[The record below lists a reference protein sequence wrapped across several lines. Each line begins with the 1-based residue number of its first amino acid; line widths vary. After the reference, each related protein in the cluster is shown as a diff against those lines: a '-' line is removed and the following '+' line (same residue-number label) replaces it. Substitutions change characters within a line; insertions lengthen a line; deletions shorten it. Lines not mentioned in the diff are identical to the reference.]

1 MATQNKTKK
10 DETRKIEKKE
20 ESWGRYDFLGVA
32 KYITVGS
39 IILVIVS
46 MIIIGVKGLNYG
58 VDFAGGIEVQAQ
70 FNKSVDAAHVR
81 KFMSDL
87 GFPHANVQALGDKNE
102 YLIHVESMEGKNETE
117 TNKFIQETIAKIKTG
132 LGEHFKEEGAVVR
145 RVDTVGPQVGAE
157 LRRNGILAA
166 FYCLLLILIFV
177 GLRFDYR
184 YAPGAVFCLFHDAII
199 TVGIYSLFNW
209 EFTTQTMAAILTIIG
224 YSLNDT
230 IVIFDRIR
238 ENQSH
243 YRDKD
248 IYWISNKSI
257 NETLS
262 RTILTY
268 MITYLTVAS
277 MFFFADGVIHDF
289 AVAMMIGMFL
299 GAYSTVYVATPLML
313 VLDRY
318 QKFRRHQVQTA

>member
-1 MATQNKTKK
+1 MSAQMK
-10 DETRKIEKKE
+10 KKE

-32 KYITVGS
+32 KYITAGS
-39 IILVIVS
+39 VALVVLSLIV
-46 MIIIGVKGLNYG
+46 IFVKGLNYG
-58 VDFAGGIEVQAQ
+58 VDFSGGIEVQAQ
-70 FNKSVDAAHVR
+70 FNSTVDAGHVR
-81 KFMSDL
+81 KFMSDI
-87 GFPHANVQALGDKNE
+87 GYGHANVQSLGDKNE
-102 YLIHVESMEGKNETE
+102 YLIHVESPSGKTEQE
-117 TNKFIQETIAKIKTG
+117 TNTYIQETITKIKSG
-132 LGEHFKEEGAVVR
+132 LTEHFAKDGAVVR
-145 RVDTVGPQVGAE
+145 RIDTVGPQVGAE

-199 TVGIYSLFNW
+199 TVAIYSLFNW
-209 EFTTQTMAAILTIIG
+209 EFTTQTMAAVLTIIG

-243 YRDKD
+243 FRDKD
-248 IYWISNKSI
+248 IYWVSNRSI

-268 MITYLTVAS
+268 LITYLTVAS

-289 AVAMMIGMFL
+289 SVAMMIGMFL

-313 VLDRY
+313 ILDKY
-318 QKFRRHQVQTA
+318 QKWKKHQLQTA

>member
-1 MATQNKTKK
+1 MAAQVKG
-10 DETRKIEKKE
+10 KKE

-32 KYITVGS
+32 KYITAASVVLVLLS
-39 IILVIVS
+39 LVI
-46 MIIIGVKGLNYG
+46 IATRGLNYG
-58 VDFAGGIEVQAQ
+58 VDFSGGIEVQAQ
-70 FNKSVDAAHVR
+70 FNNTVDAGHVR

-87 GFPHANVQALGDKNE
+87 GFPHANVQSLGDKNE
-102 YLIHVESMEGKNETE
+102 YLIHVESISGKSETE
-117 TNKFIQETIAKIKTG
+117 TNQYVQDTIAKVKAG
-132 LGEHFKEEGAVVR
+132 LDTRFKNEGAVIR
-145 RVDTVGPQVGAE
+145 KVDTVGPQVGAE

-199 TVGIYSLFNW
+199 TVAIYSLFDW

-238 ENQSH
+238 ENQAAF
-243 YRDKD
+243 RDKD
-248 IYWISNKSI
+248 LYWVSNRSI

-268 MITYLTVAS
+268 LITYMTVAS
-277 MFFFADGVIHDF
+277 MFFFADGVIRDF
-289 AVAMMIGMFL
+289 AIAMMIGMFL

-313 VLDRY
+313 LLDRY
-318 QKFRRHQVQTA
+318 QKWKKHQLQTA

>member
-1 MATQNKTKK
+1 MAAQGYQ
-10 DETRKIEKKE
+10 KKE
-20 ESWGRYDFLGVA
+20 ESWGRYDFLGIA
-32 KYITVGS
+32 KYITALS
-39 IILVIVS
+39 MILVVVSLIV
-46 MIIIGVKGLNYG
+46 IFTKGLNYG

-70 FNKSVDAAHVR
+70 FNGTVEAASVR
-81 KFMSDL
+81 KLMSDL
-87 GFPHANVQALGDKNE
+87 GFPHANVQALGDKDE
-102 YLIHVESMEGKNETE
+102 YLIHVESIEGKSESD
-117 TNKFIQETIAKIKTG
+117 TNQYIQDTINKVKAGIT
-132 LGEHFKEEGAVVR
+132 EHFASQGAVIR

-209 EFTTQTMAAILTIIG
+209 EFTTQTMAAVLTIIG

-238 ENQSH
+238 ENQH
-243 YRDKD
+243 HFRDKD
-248 IYWISNKSI
+248 IYWVSNRSI

-268 MITYLTVAS
+268 LITYMTLAS
-277 MFFFADGVIHDF
+277 MFFFADGVIRDF
-289 AVAMMIGMFL
+289 AIAMLIGMFL

-313 VLDRY
+313 MLDKY
-318 QKFRRHQVQTA
+318 QKWKKHQLQTA

>member
-1 MATQNKTKK
+1 M
-10 DETRKIEKKE
+10 
-20 ESWGRYDFLGVA
+20 
-32 KYITVGS
+32 
-39 IILVIVS
+39 ILVVVS
-46 MIIIGVKGLNYG
+46 LLIIFTKGLNYG
-58 VDFAGGIEVQAQ
+58 VDFAGGIEVQTQ
-70 FNKSVDAAHVR
+70 FNQNVEPGRVR
-81 KFMSDL
+81 KFMADI
-87 GFPHANVQALGDKNE
+87 GYPHANVQSLGGNNTE
-102 YLIHVESMEGKNETE
+102 FLIHVESIEGKSETE
-117 TNKFIQETIAKIKTG
+117 TNKYIEETVNKIKTG
-132 LGEHFKEEGAVVR
+132 LSQQFASEAATVR

-209 EFTTQTMAAILTIIG
+209 EFTTQTMAAVLTIIG

-243 YRDKD
+243 FRDKD
-248 IYWISNKSI
+248 IYWVSNRSI

-262 RTILTY
+262 RTVLTY
-268 MITYLTVAS
+268 LITYMTVAS

-313 VLDRY
+313 LLDRY
-318 QKFRRHQVQTA
+318 QRWKKQQQLQTA

>member
-1 MATQNKTKK
+1 MAAQGYT
-10 DETRKIEKKE
+10 KKE
-20 ESWGRYDFLGVA
+20 ESWGRYDFLGPA
-32 KYITVGS
+32 KYITG
-39 IILVIVS
+39 VS
-46 MIIIGVKGLNYG
+46 MVLVVISLLIIFTKGLNYG

-70 FNKSVDAAHVR
+70 FNQGVDAGQVR
-81 KFMSDL
+81 KFMSDI
-87 GFPHANVQALGDKNE
+87 GFSHANVQSLGDKNE
-102 YLIHVESMEGKNETE
+102 YLIHVESVEGKSEQE
-117 TNKFIQETIAKIKTG
+117 TNKFIQDTILKLKSGMA
-132 LGEHFKEEGAVVR
+132 ERGAVVR
-145 RVDTVGPQVGAE
+145 KVDTVGPQVGAE

-209 EFTTQTMAAILTIIG
+209 EFTTQTMAAVLTIIG

-238 ENQSH
+238 ENQH
-243 YRDKD
+243 HFRDKD
-248 IYWISNKSI
+248 IYWVSNRSI

-289 AVAMMIGMFL
+289 SVAMMIGMFL

-313 VLDRY
+313 ILDKY
-318 QKFRRHQVQTA
+318 QKWKKHQLQTA

>member
-1 MATQNKTKK
+1 MAAQGYQ
-10 DETRKIEKKE
+10 KKE
-20 ESWGRYDFLGVA
+20 ESWGKYDFLGVA
-32 KYITVGS
+32 KYITAFSMV
-39 IILVIVS
+39 LVVLS
-46 MIIIGVKGLNYG
+46 LIIIFTKGLKYG

-70 FNKSVDAAHVR
+70 FNQSVDATAVR
-81 KFMSDL
+81 KFMTDL
-87 GFPHANVQALGDKNE
+87 GFSHANVQALGDKNE
-102 YLIHVESMEGKNETE
+102 YLIHVESIEGKSEGE
-117 TNKFIQETIAKIKTG
+117 TNNYIQETTTKIKAGIT
-132 LGEHFKEEGAVVR
+132 EHFAKEGGIIRSVG
-145 RVDTVGPQVGAE
+145 TVGPQVGAE

-209 EFTTQTMAAILTIIG
+209 EFNTQTMAAVLTIIG

-238 ENQSH
+238 ENQH
-243 YRDKD
+243 LFRDKD
-248 IYWISNKSI
+248 IYWVSNRSI

-268 MITYLTVAS
+268 LITYITVAS
-277 MFFFADGVIHDF
+277 MFFFADGVIRDF
-289 AVAMMIGMFL
+289 AIAMLIGMFL

-313 VLDRY
+313 ILDKY
-318 QKFRRHQVQTA
+318 QKWKKHQLQTA

>member
-1 MATQNKTKK
+1 MATTPTKQKK
-10 DETRKIEKKE
+10 D

-32 KYITVGS
+32 KYITGLSMVLVVVS
-39 IILVIVS
+39 LVI
-46 MIIIGVKGLNYG
+46 IFAKGLNYG

-70 FNKSVDAAHVR
+70 FGQSVDATHVR
-81 KFMSDL
+81 KFMSEL
-87 GFPHANVQALGDKNE
+87 GFPHANVQSLGDKNE
-102 YLIHVESMEGKNETE
+102 YLIHVESVEGKSEAE
-117 TNKFIQETIAKIKTG
+117 TNQYIQTTIEKIKKG
-132 LGEHFKEEGAVVR
+132 LAETYAKEGATIRQVS
-145 RVDTVGPQVGAE
+145 TVGPQVGAE

-209 EFTTQTMAAILTIIG
+209 EFTTQTMAAVLTIIG

-238 ENQSH
+238 ENQH
-243 YRDKD
+243 LHRDKD
-248 IYWISNKSI
+248 IYWVSNRSI

-289 AVAMMIGMFL
+289 SVAMMIGMFL

-313 VLDRY
+313 VLDHY
-318 QKFRRHQVQTA
+318 QKWKKRQLQTA